1 MHDLYVLPK
10 DINHIFQPNTLT
22 EYTKWIM
29 NSSKNFTQR
38 VYFAKS
44 FWQSIFSWDIF
55 KKMPWMNVTQ
65 NKKSNQEIKIT
76 CESFVPGSL
85 ANPSV
90 EVAVP
95 GSLAFDSKFESV
107 SSVFSL
113 LVFHLSHLLF
123 YCKQRQMFR
132 RGEWKKMKWFNV
144 PFSLAFDQNL
154 CQSHLLLCLNKDKCY
169 RDEN

>member
-123 YCKQRQMFR
+123 FLQTKTNVQE
-132 RGEWKKMKWFNV
+132 RGVKENEMIQCNV
-144 PFSLAFDQNL
+144 PRSLAFNSKFVSVSSVVVFKQ
-154 CQSHLLLCLNKDKCY
+154 
-169 RDEN
+169 R

>member
-123 YCKQRQMFR
+123 F
-132 RGEWKKMKWFNV
+132 F
-144 PFSLAFDQNL
+144 A
-154 CQSHLLLCLNKDKCY
+154 NKDKCSGEGSE
-169 RDEN
+169 RKWNDSMQCSTLPCL

>member
-1 MHDLYVLPK
+1 M
-10 DINHIFQPNTLT
+10 
-22 EYTKWIM
+22 
-29 NSSKNFTQR
+29 
-38 VYFAKS
+38 
-44 FWQSIFSWDIF
+44 
-55 KKMPWMNVTQ
+55 TQ

-95 GSLAFDSKFESV
+95 GSLALNSKFV

-123 YCKQRQMFR
+123 FLQTKTNVQE
-132 RGEWKKMKWFNV
+132 RGVKENEMIQCNV
-144 PFSLAFDQNL
+144 PRSLAFNSKFVSVSSVVVFKQ
-154 CQSHLLLCLNKDKCY
+154 
-169 RDEN
+169 R

>member
-1 MHDLYVLPK
+1 M
-10 DINHIFQPNTLT
+10 
-22 EYTKWIM
+22 
-29 NSSKNFTQR
+29 
-38 VYFAKS
+38 
-44 FWQSIFSWDIF
+44 
-55 KKMPWMNVTQ
+55 TQ

-123 YCKQRQMFR
+123 FLQTKTNVQERGVKENEMIQCSLLACLRSKFVSVSSVVVFKQR
-132 RGEWKKMKWFNV
+132 
-144 PFSLAFDQNL
+144 
-154 CQSHLLLCLNKDKCY
+154 
-169 RDEN
+169 